1 MIGATIGNYRI
12 LGKLGEGGMG
22 TVYKGLDLSLER
34 EVAIKMLRS
43 DLTENQMLIDRFRA
57 EAIALARLN
66 HPHIAIL
73 FNFFRHA
80 DNFFMVLEYVRGWTL
95 SEFMKEHGP
104 MDHTEAL
111 TLADQMLDGLSHAH
125 HLNIVHRDLK
135 PSNLMMT
142 EAGVIKITDFGIAR
156 MLGTSRMTRTGGVV
170 GTLEYMSPERIRGQ
184 EADVRSDLYSV
195 GIVLYEMLT
204 GHAPFRGHSSDYE
217 IMRAQVESP
226 PTPPRAWIPSLPEGV
241 ERVILHALA
250 KAPEQR
256 YQTAHEMRVALRKV
270 GGTIPLQRVNI
281 PPMRLSRPDAPREPG
296 LKTTPVSAT
305 TPLPALEAPRATP
318 PHETLAT
325 QVEPPPIHPPV
336 QSQAP
341 VNWEAHAEAEPP
353 PSAKRRVTEVIPH
366 PDALP
371 SQLEAAAKTTAI
383 TPPEEIK
390 VLTTAVFPPPDVET
404 EVEARI
410 TETAPPPEEELQLP
424 PEQAA
429 TEPAQMASEATVEA
443 VPEESSGPSREHLV
457 VDFTPATSW
466 KDSTASRLT
475 WKHYLGAA
483 AGLALLLVIIFA
495 IVRSR
500 SGSQQT
506 VAPTP
511 SPEVAG
517 ASAETTPTPESAV
530 SPTPEQPS
538 APVTAEATPAVPD
551 KSDAGKGASK
561 SGKDAAARE
570 RERRRQEILKTL
582 QQKDNE

>member
-73 FNFFRHA
+73 FNFFRHG

-95 SEFMKEHGP
+95 NDIMKENGP
-104 MDHTEAL
+104 MDHIEAL
-111 TLADQMLDGLSHAH
+111 TLADQILDGLAHAH

-170 GTLEYMSPERIRGQ
+170 GTLEYMSPERIRGL
-184 EADVRSDLYSV
+184 EADARSDLYSV

-204 GHAPFRGHSSDYE
+204 GHAPFRGHSDYE
-217 IMRAQVESP
+217 MMRAHVESP

-250 KAPEQR
+250 KAPEDR

-270 GGTIPLQRVNI
+270 GGTIPLTRVNV
-281 PPMRLSRPDAPREPG
+281 PTLGTRRSGAPRESGPSA
-296 LKTTPVSAT
+296 TPVSPT
-305 TPLPALEAPRATP
+305 TPLPILEAPRPTP
-318 PHETLAT
+318 TGEPLVT
-325 QVEPPPIHPPV
+325 QVAPPPV
-336 QSQAP
+336 QLQASAN
-341 VNWEAHAEAEPP
+341 VETHEESEPT
-353 PSAKRRVTEVIPH
+353 PSVKRRVTEVLPH
-366 PDALP
+366 PKTP
-371 SQLEAAAKTTAI
+371 TPELEFAARTTETA
-383 TPPEEIK
+383 PPEEIK
-390 VLTTAVFPPPDVET
+390 VLTTAVFPSPLEAEP

-410 TETAPPPEEELQLP
+410 TETAPPETAPPEEAQLLP
-424 PEQAA
+424 QW
-429 TEPAQMASEATVEA
+429 QDEAESPYQTIKTVL
-443 VPEESSGPSREHLV
+443 EESSKPSGERSV
-457 VDFTPATSW
+457 VDFPPAVSW
-466 KDSTASRLT
+466 KSGAASKLT

-483 AGLALLLVIIFA
+483 AGLALLLIIIFA
-495 IVRSR
+495 VLR
-500 SGSQQT
+500 SGSEQQQ
-506 VAPTP
+506 VAAPTP
-511 SPEVAG
+511 SPVVE
-517 ASAETTPTPESAV
+517 ASAVATPTPESAA
-530 SPTPEQPS
+530 SPTPDQPS
-538 APVTAEATPAVPD
+538 APVTAEATPAAPD
-551 KSDAGKGASK
+551 NTAGGKGTSK
-561 SGKDAAARE
+561 AGQGAAARE